1 MLNKLFT
8 ITVII
13 SFSSFLLS
21 NELIKVSNKEKNQT
35 DTKQIEKRKHLPVEK
50 KKQIEKKK
58 QTKIEKR
65 KQRPEKIK
73 RQKKINKRE
82 EIRMLRKEYHIKK
95 TEIRNSYRAR
105 IDRLKKSGNNSKL
118 INDNAKEVRKLK
130 FEGKTELESLEKE
143 FAVRLKQIKNN

>member
-65 KQRPEKIK
+65 KQRPEKMK
-73 RQKKINKRE
+73 S
-82 EIRMLRKEYHIKK
+82 EIHI
-95 TEIRNSYRAR
+95 
-105 IDRLKKSGNNSKL
+105 
-118 INDNAKEVRKLK
+118 
-130 FEGKTELESLEKE
+130 ELE
-143 FAVRLKQIKNN
+143 